1 MIKNHTK
8 TDNWNVVDLVNAI
21 TDNSNKNKILIPK
34 FQRTLVWNS
43 KQKKEFIDSIKNGY
57 PVGALLL
64 YKTKSENDITYYTLI
79 DGLQRS
85 TTLKQYSEAPT
96 NELFFDDSNIDNGI
110 IDSAKKIIGSTTT
123 SEDISQNLVKWI
135 TSLKGFEES
144 KGFSSF
150 ELSNYLNDQLILK
163 KDLEGIKNLTKELVP
178 FLEKIKED
186 SNISTFNIPVLI
198 YNGPEENLPKIFE
211 RLNSR
216 GTQLSKYQI
225 YAAAWQSYPLFKI
238 SNTDVIDRIKK
249 KYELLIEEG
258 FEVENYDGSKKF
270 YTTDFSYFEYLFGL
284 GKLLTEKYKLLF
296 SYNTASE
303 QEDSIGFNIVNI
315 CLGISFSEMSALPKH
330 LSKYNLELMQDCI
343 LQSIEFV
350 NDAIKGQIAL
360 KMNSK
365 KRIPIVHTE
374 MQIVSMIGKVFH
386 TKYDVT
392 LTEKTNWNSISINLK
407 ENLKFHYLYDILKD
421 GWKGSGDSRAYSLI
435 SSELYEKAL
444 SKKQWENIFD
454 EWFDTDL
461 LKKEKTRVNIKDS
474 SILFYKF
481 LYTHTLS
488 AYEELSDKTFDIE
501 HLVPVGRLKEIAG
514 DGLPISAFP
523 NLCLL
528 DSKLNRTKGDL
539 TYYEYFDKLV
549 TDGDVTQDQADA
561 DLKKIEEYTFT
572 SRSELE
578 FVTKNFN
585 EKNYKEFL
593 KKRFEKV
600 KEYFFNLYNIK

>member
-8 TDNWNVVDLVNAI
+8 TDNWSVVDLVNAI

-64 YKTKSENDITYYTLI
+64 YKTKSEQEITYFTLI

-96 NELFFDDSNIDNGI
+96 NELFFDDSNIDNAI
-110 IDSAKKIIGSTTT
+110 INSVKTIIGSTVTN
-123 SEDISQNLVKWI
+123 EVISQNLVKWI

-150 ELSNYLNDQLILK
+150 ELSNYINEGLSLN
-163 KDLEGIKNLTKELVP
+163 KDLSGIKELTQELVP
-178 FLEKIKED
+178 FLERIKDD
-186 SNISTFNIPVLI
+186 SNISTFSIPVLI
-198 YNGPEENLPKIFE
+198 YSGPEENLPTIFE

-238 SNTDVIDRIKK
+238 SNTEVIDRIKK

-258 FEVENYDGSKKF
+258 FDVENYDGSKKF

-284 GKLLTEKYKLLF
+284 GKLLTEKYKILF

-315 CLGISFSEMSALPKH
+315 CLGISFSEMNALPKH
-330 LSKYNLELMQDCI
+330 LSKFNLDNIQDCI
-343 LQSIEFV
+343 FQSIEFV

-365 KRIPIVHTE
+365 KRVPIVHTE

-386 TKYDVT
+386 SKFDDK
-392 LTEKTNWNSISINLK
+392 LIEKTNWKSTSIKLK
-407 ENLKFHYLYDILKD
+407 ENLKFYYLFDILKE

-435 SSELYEKAL
+435 TSELYEKTIT
-444 SKKQWENIFD
+444 KKQWENVFE
-454 EWFDTDL
+454 EWFDSDL

-488 AYEELSDKTFDIE
+488 AYEELSDKLFDIE
-501 HLVPVGRLKEIAG
+501 HLVPVNRLKGIAV
-514 DGLPISAFP
+514 DGIPISAFP

-549 TDGDVTQDQADA
+549 ADGEITTAQAEA
-561 DLKKIEEYTFT
+561 DLKKIEEYSFT
-572 SRSELE
+572 SRAELA
-578 FVTKNFN
+578 FVTTDLS
-585 EKNYKEFL
+585 EKNYREFL
-593 KKRFEKV
+593 KKRFDKI
-600 KEYFFNLYNIK
+600 KEHFFTLYKIN